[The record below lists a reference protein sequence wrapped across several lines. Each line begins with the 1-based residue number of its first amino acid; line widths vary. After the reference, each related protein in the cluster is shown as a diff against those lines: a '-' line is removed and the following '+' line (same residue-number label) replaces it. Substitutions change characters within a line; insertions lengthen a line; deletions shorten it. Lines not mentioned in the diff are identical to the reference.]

1 MVGREACSS
10 DMVVFTSGTIVLSPR
25 LVPGCDARWVDV
37 WCGCGGTLLGFWSIS
52 REAVVQLPD
61 QILCWV
67 VSWWI
72 AGVGLLFEIW
82 IVDASIF
89 VVCCRQW
96 CL

>member
-1 MVGREACSS
+1 M
-10 DMVVFTSGTIVLSPR
+10 
-25 LVPGCDARWVDV
+25 
-37 WCGCGGTLLGFWSIS
+37 GFWSIS